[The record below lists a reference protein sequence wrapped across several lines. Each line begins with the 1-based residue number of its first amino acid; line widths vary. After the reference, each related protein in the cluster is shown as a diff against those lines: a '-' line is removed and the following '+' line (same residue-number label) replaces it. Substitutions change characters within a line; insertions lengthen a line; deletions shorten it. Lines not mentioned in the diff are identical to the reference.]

1 VNQPPPAHHEGWVD
15 LGNVAIFIFLKVFSH
30 IMFLVKENRFLKKRN
45 ILVFKMIIII
55 FFNMKKFQNKI
66 IYFSTKMLNLPCYY
80 GTGNLSN

>member
-1 VNQPPPAHHEGWVD
+1 
-15 LGNVAIFIFLKVFSH
+15 
-30 IMFLVKENRFLKKRN
+30 MFLVKENRFLKKRN

>member
-1 VNQPPPAHHEGWVD
+1 MD